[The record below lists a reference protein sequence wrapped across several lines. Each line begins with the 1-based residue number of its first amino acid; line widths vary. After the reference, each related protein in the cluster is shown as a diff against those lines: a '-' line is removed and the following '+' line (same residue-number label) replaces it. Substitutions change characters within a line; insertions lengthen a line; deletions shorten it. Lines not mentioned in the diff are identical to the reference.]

1 MYQPR
6 EYRTALI
13 LAAALAGAG
22 LMSGCAARTEVA
34 DSAAPHHW
42 DEREATAYQRYV
54 IDQHA
59 KYVPYASAN
68 EQEQHD
74 YWNWRAKHPG

>member
-22 LMSGCAARTEVA
+22 LTSGCATHTEVV
-34 DSAAPHHW
+34 DSPAAHHW
-42 DEREATAYQRYV
+42 DAAEDAAYQRYV
-54 IDQHA
+54 IDQHT
-59 KYVPYASAN
+59 KYVPYSSLN
-68 EQEQHD
+68 EQDQRD